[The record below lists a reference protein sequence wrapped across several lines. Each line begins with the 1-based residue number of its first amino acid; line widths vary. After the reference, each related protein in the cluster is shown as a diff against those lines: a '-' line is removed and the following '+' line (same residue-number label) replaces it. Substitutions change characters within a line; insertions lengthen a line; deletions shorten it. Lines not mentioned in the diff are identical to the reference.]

1 MMKKHPLLNIWING
15 QDWLNTFER
24 LRHFRDLYTIQNND
38 PNFSGQP
45 NSYKEWVYNSELPQ
59 LVQNENYKK
68 QINSVIE
75 ELDLKINNLDREKNN
90 VIKSLEEN
98 KSKLL
103 EEKILYEKALK
114 VKIKKVAAKTK

>member
-1 MMKKHPLLNIWING
+1 M
-15 QDWLNTFER
+15 
-24 LRHFRDLYTIQNND
+24 RHFRDLYTIQNND

-103 EEKILYEKALK
+103 EEKILYEKDLK
-114 VKIKKVAAKTK
+114 VKN